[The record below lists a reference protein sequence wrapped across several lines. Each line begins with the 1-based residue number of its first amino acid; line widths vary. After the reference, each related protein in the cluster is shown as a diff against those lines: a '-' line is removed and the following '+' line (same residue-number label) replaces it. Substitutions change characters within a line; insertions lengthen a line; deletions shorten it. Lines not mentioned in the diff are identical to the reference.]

1 MQLAGFSSQGPC
13 LYHMKWVAERLCS
26 LMSRRRLGTSPELL
40 SMARSVLLPQALV
53 EREEQARLL
62 SAGNG
67 TLPLTAHF

>member
-1 MQLAGFSSQGPC
+1 MFV
-13 LYHMKWVAERLCS
+13 LYEVGWQKGSDS

-40 SMARSVLLPQALV
+40 SMARSVLLPQALM
-53 EREEQARLL
+53 EREEQAGLL